1 MLLSFHIENFKS
13 ILDVTIPLTY
23 AEKKAPNGYKEMAL
37 YPFIEENDFRTV
49 PILAFYGAN
58 ASGKSNIVKAFSLL
72 THIVRKKYNPNDF
85 TPNKL
90 HSNNSPIIFKLDF
103 LKSDKEYSYALK
115 IDDKEIIYEQLNQ
128 GEKCIFSIDNRE
140 AQFNDLTTDAYPIEK
155 LESIFSVECLD
166 HDKKFRTPFL
176 TVVGSNYA
184 GLNLFITDAYI
195 FLTKNL
201 EVYGLNRFPFSYGI
215 EKLAETNDDEG
226 LQNAFN
232 EVVTILR
239 KLDIDITRM
248 ELKRNDISNNQKINF
263 RDNHEYVRNLKS
275 KTFTEIEINSYH
287 KDVNG
292 NEIQFDFNEESTGT
306 QRVACLLGII
316 LSVLQRGNILIIDEL
331 GNSLHPYLFAEIVR
345 LFKDKRYNKKNAQL
359 IFTTHNTDIM
369 DDDMMRVSELG
380 IVKKTLKKGT
390 EIKRISDFEGVRNVT
405 SFRKQYLEGN
415 FSGIP
420 FPYI

>member
-103 LKSDKEYSYALK
+103 LKSGKEYSYALK

-166 HDKKFRTPFL
+166 HDKKFLTPFL

-195 FLTKNL
+195 FLTKKL

>member
-103 LKSDKEYSYALK
+103 LKSGKEYSYALK

-195 FLTKNL
+195 FLTKKL

>member
-13 ILDVTIPLTY
+13 ILNVTIPLTY
-23 AEKKAPNGYKEMAL
+23 AEKKAPNGYKQMDL
-37 YPFIEENDFRTV
+37 YPFIEENDYRTV

-58 ASGKSNIVKAFSLL
+58 ASGKSNIVKAFSVF
-72 THIVRKKYNPNDF
+72 THIVRTKYYPSDF

-90 HSNNSPIIFKLDF
+90 HSNNSPIIFKLNF
-103 LKSDKEYSYALK
+103 LKSGNEYSYTLK

-128 GEKCIFSIDNRE
+128 GKICIFSIENRKI
-140 AQFNDLTTDAYPIEK
+140 QFNNLATDAYSFEK
-155 LESIFSVECLD
+155 LASIFSVECLD
-166 HDKKFRTPFL
+166 LEKQFRTPFL
-176 TVVGSNYA
+176 RVVGSNYA
-184 GLNLFITDAYI
+184 GLNSFITEAYI
-195 FLTKNL
+195 FIVRNI
-201 EVYGLNRFPFSYGI
+201 EVYGLNKFPFTFGI
-215 EKLAETNDDEG
+215 EKLAETNDDG
-226 LQNAFN
+226 SLQNAFD

-248 ELKRNDISNNQKINF
+248 ELKRNEINNNQKINF
-263 RDNHEYVRNLKS
+263 RNNHEYVRNPKS
-275 KTFTEIEINSYH
+275 KTLTEVEINSYH
-287 KDVNG
+287 KDIYG
-292 NEIQFDFNEESTGT
+292 NEVQFDFNEESTGT

-345 LFKDKRYNKKNAQL
+345 LFKDRRYNKNNSQL

-369 DDDMMRVSELG
+369 DEDMMRVSELG

-390 EIKRISDFEGVRNVT
+390 EFKRISDFEGVRNVT

-420 FPYI
+420 YPYI

>member
-13 ILDVTIPLTY
+13 ILNVTIPLTY
-23 AEKKAPNGYKEMAL
+23 AEKKAPNGYKQMDL
-37 YPFIEENDFRTV
+37 YPFIEENDYRTV

-58 ASGKSNIVKAFSLL
+58 ASGKSNIVKAFSVF
-72 THIVRKKYNPNDF
+72 THIVRTKYYPSDF

-90 HSNNSPIIFKLDF
+90 HSNNSPIIFKLNF
-103 LKSDKEYSYALK
+103 LKSGNEYSYTLK

-128 GEKCIFSIDNRE
+128 GKICIFSIENRKI
-140 AQFNDLTTDAYPIEK
+140 QFNNLATDAYSFEK
-155 LESIFSVECLD
+155 LASIFSVECLD
-166 HDKKFRTPFL
+166 LEKQFRTPFL
-176 TVVGSNYA
+176 RVVGSNYA
-184 GLNLFITDAYI
+184 GLNSFITEAYI
-195 FLTKNL
+195 FIVRNI
-201 EVYGLNRFPFSYGI
+201 EVYGLNKFPFAFGI
-215 EKLAETNDDEG
+215 EKLAETNDDVS

-248 ELKRNDISNNQKINF
+248 ELKRNEINNNQKINF
-263 RDNHEYVRNLKS
+263 RNNHEYVRNPKS
-275 KTFTEIEINSYH
+275 KTLTEVEINSYH
-287 KDVNG
+287 KDIYG
-292 NEIQFDFNEESTGT
+292 NEVQFDFNEESTGT

-345 LFKDKRYNKKNAQL
+345 LFKDRRYNKNNSQL

-369 DDDMMRVSELG
+369 DEDMMRVSELG

-390 EIKRISDFEGVRNVT
+390 EFKRISDFEGVRNVT

-420 FPYI
+420 YPYI

>member
-13 ILDVTIPLTY
+13 ILNVTIPLTY
-23 AEKKAPNGYKEMAL
+23 AEKKAPNGYKQMDL
-37 YPFIEENDFRTV
+37 YPFIEENDYRTV

-58 ASGKSNIVKAFSLL
+58 ASGKSNIVKAFSVF
-72 THIVRKKYNPNDF
+72 THIVRTKYYPSDF

-90 HSNNSPIIFKLDF
+90 HSNNSPIIFKLNF
-103 LKSDKEYSYALK
+103 LKSGNEYSYTLK

-128 GEKCIFSIDNRE
+128 GKNCIFSIENRKI
-140 AQFNDLTTDAYPIEK
+140 QFNNLATDAYSFEK
-155 LESIFSVECLD
+155 LASIFSVECLD
-166 HDKKFRTPFL
+166 LEKQFRTPFL
-176 TVVGSNYA
+176 RVVGSNYA
-184 GLNLFITDAYI
+184 GLNSFITEAYI
-195 FLTKNL
+195 FIVRNI
-201 EVYGLNRFPFSYGI
+201 EVYGLNKFPFAFGI
-215 EKLAETNDDEG
+215 EKLAETNDDVS

-232 EVVTILR
+232 EVVIILR

-248 ELKRNDISNNQKINF
+248 ELKRNEINNNQKINF
-263 RDNHEYVRNLKS
+263 RNNHEYVRNPKS
-275 KTFTEIEINSYH
+275 KTLTEVEINSYH
-287 KDVNG
+287 KDIYG
-292 NEIQFDFNEESTGT
+292 NEVQFDFNEESTGT

-345 LFKDKRYNKKNAQL
+345 LFKDRRYNKNNSQL

-369 DDDMMRVSELG
+369 DEDMMRVSELG

-390 EIKRISDFEGVRNVT
+390 EFKRISDFEGVRNVT

-420 FPYI
+420 YPYI